1 MSIASPILPAGL
13 GHANVT
19 AEDEQTERDATAPAR
34 SSGLLRMRLL
44 L

>member
-1 MSIASPILPAGL
+1 MSIASLILPAGL
-13 GHANVT
+13 GHANGT
-19 AEDEQTERDATAPAR
+19 AEDEQTERATASAR